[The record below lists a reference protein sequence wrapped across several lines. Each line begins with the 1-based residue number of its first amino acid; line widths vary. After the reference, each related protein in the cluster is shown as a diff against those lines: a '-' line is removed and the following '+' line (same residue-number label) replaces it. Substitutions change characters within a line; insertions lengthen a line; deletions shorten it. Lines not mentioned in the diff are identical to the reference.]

1 MQYTRLGRTG
11 MKISRLALGTWN
23 FGKYTDEKDSHRILD
38 EALDAGINFV
48 DTANEYPGPPLL
60 GTSERII
67 GRWFALGAGRRERT
81 VLTTKVYS
89 YAGNPYDGPNEGHG
103 LSTYKIRRHLNDSL
117 QRLQTDHLEL
127 YQMHHVDYDTGWDE
141 LWDAFQS
148 LFMQGK
154 IDYVGSSNFGARH
167 IMQAQAA
174 ARERNFLGLVSEQHR
189 YNLLCRLPEL
199 EMLPTA
205 QALGMGLLTYSP
217 LEGGRLAGSAMPSA
231 DGNSRRAGIQSGAD
245 SKSAELA
252 GKLAAYSALCR
263 ALGESEPDVAMAWLL
278 ANPAVTAI
286 VIGPRTLEQLRGTL
300 HALDIAL
307 DMDTLAKLDDIFP
320 GPGGPAP
327 AAYAW

>member
-1 MQYTRLGRTG
+1 MQYKRLGRTG
-11 MKISRLALGTWN
+11 MKVSRLVLGTWN
-23 FGKYTDEKDSHRILD
+23 FGTFTDEKTSHRIMD
-38 EALDAGINFV
+38 EALDGGINFI
-48 DTANEYPGPPLL
+48 DTANAYPAVGHR
-60 GTSERII
+60 GESERII

-89 YAGNPYDGPNEGHG
+89 YGGNPYDGPNEGHG

-117 QRLQTDHLEL
+117 QRMQTDHLEL
-127 YQMHHVDYDTGWDE
+127 YQMHHVDYDTGWEE

-148 LFMQGK
+148 LFLQGK

-167 IMQAQAA
+167 LMQAQAA

-205 QALGMGLLTYSP
+205 QALGMGLLAYSP
-217 LEGGRLAGSAMPSA
+217 LEGGRLAGSVMPSA
-231 DGNSRRAGIQSGAD
+231 DGNSRRAKMQTGAEG
-245 SKSAELA
+245 KAAALA

-263 ALGESEPDVAMAWLL
+263 ALGESEPDVAIAWLL
-278 ANPAVTAI
+278 ANPGVTAV
-286 VIGPRTLEQLRGTL
+286 VIGPRTVEQLRSTL

-307 DMDTLAKLDDIFP
+307 DKDTLAKLDEIFP
-320 GPGGPAP
+320 GPGGAAP